1 MGQLW
6 PGACVQQVD
15 LHWGILGNPAGEL
28 LPRRLEWQSRRETEE
43 ESENTCL
50 VSSGVSK
57 ALPLIEE
64 GDAILSVLAFEWEP
78 GNKVTLVEFKD
89 KKGGLFGV
97 PGAFIPNCF
106 WTHLRRSVQQAGA
119 LKAWVIQVA
128 AVRSVNDVLV
138 TEEWGPAHNVEGKA
152 WLSADP
158 TGAFGKETD
167 LLLDDSLVS
176 LFGN

>member
-1 MGQLW
+1 AFTCRVSMT
-6 PGACVQQVD
+6 
-15 LHWGILGNPAGEL
+15 L
-28 LPRRLEWQSRRETEE
+28 L
-43 ESENTCL
+43 
-50 VSSGVSK
+50 
-57 ALPLIEE
+57 IF

-167 LLLDDSLVS
+167 LLLDDSLRFCMVIEDGRVKSLNGELDGTGLTCSLVS
-176 LFGN
+176 SILCLL